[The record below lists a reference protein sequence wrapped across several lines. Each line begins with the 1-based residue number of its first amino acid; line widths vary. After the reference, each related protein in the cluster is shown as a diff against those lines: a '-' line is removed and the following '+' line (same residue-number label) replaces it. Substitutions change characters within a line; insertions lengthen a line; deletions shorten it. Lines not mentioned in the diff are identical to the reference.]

1 MKQGWEIKKLGE
13 ITEQINGLWIGKNP
27 PFVTIAVIRNTNF
40 TKDCNLDTNNIA
52 YIQVEQKQ
60 YSTRKLKCGDIIIEK
75 SGGSDKQPVGRPIL
89 FNIEDGEYSFSN
101 FTSVLRVVDNTLIS
115 PKFLH
120 KFLVY
125 IYNQGYTLNM
135 QSKTTGIRNLNFKL
149 YKNMNVPVPERA
161 EQERIV
167 GELDCLSGII
177 AAKRAQLRELD
188 TLAQSIFYT
197 MFGDPITNDKG
208 WQTNALGNVCIV
220 NPPKKD
226 TLADVQSD
234 DFVSFI
240 PMEDLSVK
248 AGYVKSKQQRL
259 CKDVQSSYTCFADND
274 ILMAKVTPCFENGK
288 VGITQNLVN
297 GIGFGSSEFIV
308 IRPVNVIKEYVYFVI
323 QTPIF
328 IDEAV
333 KRLTGTSGLRR
344 VPRTYVEE
352 CIISIPPID
361 LQKQFAEKIKNIER
375 QKELITKSIK
385 ETEDLFNSRMDYY
398 FN

>member
-1 MKQGWEIKKLGE
+1 MKQGWEIKKLGDVAT
-13 ITEQINGLWIGKNP
+13 ILDNQRKPVTKKDRCNGIYPYYGASGVQDYVDKYIFDGRYLLVGEDGAKWGASDKS
-27 PFVTIAVIRNTNF
+27 
-40 TKDCNLDTNNIA
+40 A
-52 YIQVEQKQ
+52 YIVDGKCWVNNHAHILKLDNSINDKMVE
-60 YSTRKLKCGDIIIEK
+60 Y
-75 SGGSDKQPVGRPIL
+75 
-89 FNIEDGEYSFSN
+89 Y
-101 FTSVLRVVDNTLIS
+101 
-115 PKFLH
+115 
-120 KFLVY
+120 LVY
-125 IYNQGYTLNM
+125 KDLSEYI
-135 QSKTTGIRNLNFKL
+135 TGAIVPKL
-149 YKNMNVPVPERA
+149 TQQALKQIPIPVPERA

-208 WQTNALGNVCIV
+208 WQTKALGNVCVV

-226 TLADVQSD
+226 MLADVQSD

-352 CIISIPPID
+352 CIISIPSID
-361 LQKQFAEKIKNIER
+361 LQKQFAEKIENIER
-375 QKELITKSIK
+375 Q
-385 ETEDLFNSRMDYY
+385 
-398 FN
+398 

>member
-1 MKQGWEIKKLGE
+1 MKQGCEIKKLGE
-13 ITEQINGLWIGKNP
+13 ITEQINGLWVGKNP
-27 PFVTIAVIRNTNF
+27 PFITIAVIRNTNF

-125 IYNQGYTLNM
+125 AYNQGYTLNM

-208 WQTNALGNVCIV
+208 WQTKKLGAICIHKQHIQRANKIFLSTSKIRYIDISSIDNATNNIE
-220 NPPKKD
+220 
-226 TLADVQSD
+226 LADEIIFSD
-234 DFVSFI
+234 APSR
-240 PMEDLSVK
+240 
-248 AGYVKSKQQRL
+248 AQQ
-259 CKDVQSSYTCFADND
+259 KVEFGD
-274 ILMAKVTPCFENGK
+274 ILISLVRPNLKNIAVLNYSYD
-288 VGITQNLVN
+288 NLVASS
-297 GIGFGSSEFIV
+297 GFCILRTDHYVVDKYYLLYV
-308 IRPVNVIKEYVYFVI
+308 ILDNTFTKYLMER
-323 QTPIF
+323 
-328 IDEAV
+328 
-333 KRLTGTSGLRR
+333 TSGANYPAVR
-344 VPRTYVEE
+344 EDDIKQCE
-352 CIISIPPID
+352 ISVPPID
-361 LQKQFAEKIKNIER
+361 LQQQFAEKIENIER